1 MTSTG
6 AHVKNIKTKKKG
18 KPYFLEKYE
27 CLLSLNSKR
36 GCALSAGGERKH
48 MTNKELIAFLKS
60 DLERIDVLD
69 FRALVYEQ
77 IIERLEKQEDDSN

>member
-1 MTSTG
+1 
-6 AHVKNIKTKKKG
+6 
-18 KPYFLEKYE
+18 
-27 CLLSLNSKR
+27 
-36 GCALSAGGERKH
+36 
-48 MTNKELIAFLKS
+48 MTNKELIAFLIS